1 MGLTVSQTIN
11 GKSTLGSRGYFF
23 VSIMMVR
30 GERTSWSQGSESDG
44 QEISDPVEVAVLQ
57 LLL

>member
-1 MGLTVSQTIN
+1 MGLTVSQTVN
-11 GKSTLGSRGYFF
+11 GKSALGSRGYFF

-44 QEISDPVEVAVLQ
+44 QEISDPVEVTVLQ

>member
-1 MGLTVSQTIN
+1 
-11 GKSTLGSRGYFF
+11 
-23 VSIMMVR
+23 MMVR

-44 QEISDPVEVAVLQ
+44 QGISDPVEVAVLQ

>member
-1 MGLTVSQTIN
+1 MGLTVSQTVN

-44 QEISDPVEVAVLQ
+44 QEISDPVEVAVL
-57 LLL
+57 

>member
-1 MGLTVSQTIN
+1 MGLTVSQTVN
-11 GKSTLGSRGYFF
+11 GKSTLGSRGYFL

-44 QEISDPVEVAVLQ
+44 QKISDPVEVAVLQ